1 MSGSER
7 YETLLAVIEGS
18 LSPAAAARRLETTEL
33 KVREWV
39 ELISLREAAR
49 RRHARSARQATRRSA
64 LALALAVGTLLGV
77 AVWGSHD
84 AFVRFDRPSAAEGVG
99 IR

>member
-7 YETLLAVIEGS
+7 YETLLSVIEGT
-18 LSPAAAARRLETTEL
+18 LSATVAAERLETTES

-49 RRHARSARQATRRSA
+49 RRKEMLARQATRRSA
-64 LALALAVGTLLGV
+64 IALALAVGTLLGV

-84 AFVRFDRPSAAEGVG
+84 AFVRLDAARGRQG
-99 IR
+99 SGAP